1 MQEREYKIYFL
12 GLVDCCL
19 HLQLNIRGFNFSMG
33 KEIWKTIDD
42 FNGYDVSNLGRVRSK
57 ERIITIHRKSRTYTR
72 RQNEAILKPSVDK
85 DGYFCVTLYDNKSH
99 KGVHF
104 RISRLV
110 AKAFIPN
117 PNNLPQ
123 VNHKDL
129 NRENNFVFV
138 NEDGTVD
145 YDKSNLEWC
154 DNVYNVN
161 YMDAPKR
168 SGMTRRNN
176 VAQSKRICQLL
187 KNGVFVRE
195 YPSLSEASRITG
207 INVSH
212 ICQTCLGNYKSAGG
226 FLWKYKE

>member
-1 MQEREYKIYFL
+1 MQKKIGVVQEREYKYYFL

-19 HLQLNIRGFNFSMG
+19 HLQLNIRGFNFSMEQ
-33 KEIWKTIDD
+33 EIWKTIDG

-72 RQNEAILKPSVDK
+72 RQNEAILTPSVDK
-85 DGYFCVTLYDNKSH
+85 DGYFYVTLYDNKSH

-117 PNNLPQ
+117 PDNLPQ

-129 NRENNFVFV
+129 NRKNNSFR
-138 NEDGTVD
+138 
-145 YDKSNLEWC
+145 NLEWC

-176 VAQSKRICQLL
+176 VAQSKQICQLL
-187 KNGVFVRE
+187 KNGVFVKE

-212 ICQTCLGNYKSAGG
+212 ICQTCLGNYKSAGW